1 MEWILMKKDTR
12 NARLVILYS
21 FLLVATLF
29 LPFAMNVQASTS
41 TVYLANTTTSKAYQ
55 GTPGSATIHNPKTTE
70 YFAPI
75 ADYAYIQAVDGDAYD
90 DGDLAKLY
98 WSSWFNFSIN
108 EPLDDILGISI
119 AFYGYAA
126 DMDTHFN
133 WNESMVMWV
142 NTSGAWVNKTYCP
155 RFSAMSGGL
164 PSFTEKWLYGNY
176 TSNFS
181 DIIIGGKLKVLI
193 ENNYATEGST
203 IHVDYIAVTVT
214 SKSFTTKTSGYNRF
228 ESLSPLDF
236 PSLIIDA
243 GATYTNDSNMT
254 LTFSCT
260 NATTMNLSV
269 DNSTWLPGTN
279 YTVSGYLDVG
289 SYCGNHTIYVRY
301 YNASTG
307 DYAYAHDHILF
318 TFNSTFTIIGYNE
331 TSQAWDDPNETNAIT
346 VLLNISSPNAS
357 WMEFGYYSDTGP
369 FDIGPLAYNTSLYY
383 TLPCTSNGV
392 TYVYAMFTITI
403 NTTTYYEY
411 ANDTI
416 IMNGTAPNLTITY
429 PLEDTTYTSVQ
440 WGEDHTMTL
449 TGITDSTFTIEMNV
463 TGADENG
470 NGYTFIDDD
479 VPYLSYSIDADLE
492 PYVWFDDMNY
502 TITLNV
508 TNCFGYQN
516 LIVNFTIGDPTT
528 AKGVHISLKDLTPI
542 RENFSQL
549 ERLDE
554 GVRFDIMSTEPNGI
568 WYRIFVSD
576 WDGVALVEQD
586 DNAILDINNGWQSKE
601 YYSSRFYSRSF
612 YKAWVLISDS
622 YNLSDIQFD
631 DLYGTLE
638 VQYVSFN
645 EQPMVHYIFN
655 STDLSEVNSTQT
667 EGRYMLLTGNF
678 TGVNTT
684 IIESFGGVSWGFG
697 TFAIGDV
704 IPFHSIGSTL
714 YDARDV
720 YDDDWGKKFDDH
732 GIPGLGLF
740 IGLMVILFF
749 SILPI
754 LITHTFPPLTIEMF
768 FVEMGAVIAYAMGLF
783 PVWIFEIA
791 LIALLMA
798 IFYKIFNW
806 YRQQS
811 GVTSFADTP
820 LAKEGMKDAGVA
832 AKYGKKGAKWAAPRV
847 SKALHAIGI
856 GKKVRY

>member
-1 MEWILMKKDTR
+1 MKKDTR

-55 GTPGSATIHNPKTTE
+55 GTPGSATIHNPQSTE
-70 YFAPI
+70 YTATH
-75 ADYAYIQAVDGDAYD
+75 YTYVQAVDIDAYD
-90 DGDLAKLY
+90 DGDPNKEY
-98 WSSWFNFSIN
+98 FSSWFNFSIN

-119 AFYGYAA
+119 AFHGYAG

-142 NTSGAWVNKTYCP
+142 NTSGAWVNKTYYP
-155 RFSAMSGGL
+155 RFYAMSGGV
-164 PSFTEKWLYGNY
+164 PAFVDKWLYGNY

-193 ENNYATEGST
+193 ENNYATEGSCV
-203 IHVDYIAVTVT
+203 HVDYIAVTVT

-236 PSLIIDA
+236 PSIIIDA
-243 GATYTNDSNMT
+243 GATYANDSNMT
-254 LTFSCT
+254 LAFSCT
-260 NATTMNLSV
+260 NATLMNLSI
-269 DNSTWLPGTN
+269 DNSTWLPGVN
-279 YTVSGYLDVG
+279 YTASGYYDVG
-289 SYCGNHTIYVRY
+289 ATCGNHTIYVRY

-307 DYAYAHDHILF
+307 DWAYAHDDILF
-318 TFNSTFTIIGYNE
+318 TFNSTFSIIGYNE
-331 TSQAWDDPNETNAIT
+331 TSQEWDDPNETNAIT

-357 WMEFGYYSDTGP
+357 FMEFGYYSDTGP

-411 ANDTI
+411 VNDTI
-416 IMNGTAPNLTITY
+416 MMNGTAPNLAITY
-429 PLEDTTYTSVQ
+429 PVEDTTYTSVD
-440 WGEDHTMTL
+440 WGTVHTMTL
-449 TGITDSTFTIEMNV
+449 TGITDESFTIEMN
-463 TGADENG
+463 TSCEF
-470 NGYTFIDDD
+470 YTYIDTD
-479 VPYLSYSIDADLE
+479 VPYLSYSIDVDLQ
-492 PYVWFDDMNY
+492 PYVWFDDTNY

-516 LIVNFTIGDPTT
+516 LIVNFTIGDPLTD
-528 AKGVHISLKDLTPI
+528 ASVHISLADLTPI

-549 ERLDE
+549 SRLDE

-568 WYRIFVSD
+568 WYRVFVSD
-576 WDGVALVEQD
+576 WDGNALVEQD
-586 DNAILDINNGWQSKE
+586 DNAILDTNNGWQSKE

-631 DLYGTLE
+631 DLYGTSE

-655 STDLSEVNSTQT
+655 STDLSEINSTQT

-684 IIESFGGVSWGFG
+684 IIESFGGISWGFG

-720 YDDDWGKKFDDH
+720 YDDDWGKKFDDY

-806 YRQQS
+806 YRSQS

-820 LAKEGMKDAGVA
+820 LGKTPEAGVKKLKGTA
-832 AKYGKKGAKWAAPRV
+832 SNLKWAYGKLRGSKLAKDDT
-847 SKALHAIGI
+847 SGI
-856 GKKVRY
+856 GRQRGR